1 MFFEEP
7 DVVTGTHKSIEMKTD
22 SLSQEELPGKVKS
35 ACKVEDKSKEGDGE
49 EDIQSEM

>member
-7 DVVTGTHKSIEMKTD
+7 DVTTGKRKSIEMKTD

-35 ACKVEDKSKEGDGE
+35 TWKVEDKCKEGDSE